1 VTDLRFD
8 LSPLPLIGQWVAV
21 TGGSKGIGEGISLRL
36 LAGGANVVL
45 IARDAH
51 DLERAATAARERAT
65 HGQEVHTITADV
77 ANRASVHTLFDVLHN
92 VVPRLDHF
100 VANAGTG
107 RVTPFL
113 DLDDAEVDEIVALNF
128 TGTIQCMQLAARMI
142 AEHPV
147 DNSCIVVVS
156 SVRALGAIPGRL
168 IYSATKA
175 GVNQAARVAAAEL
188 APMGIRV
195 NIVSPGITETP
206 LTARHPGPFA
216 EAVRGVPMGRAALP
230 RDLAEAAYFLCTPA
244 ARFVTGVNLPV
255 DGGESLG

>member
-1 VTDLRFD
+1 MSDLRFD
-8 LSPLPLIGQWVAV
+8 VSPTPLIGQWAAV

-45 IARDAH
+45 IARNAL
-51 DLERAATAARERAT
+51 DLDRVASAARERAT
-65 HGQEVHTITADV
+65 DGQEVHTITADV
-77 ANRASVHTLFDVLHN
+77 ANRASVRDLFDELHN

-107 RVTPFL
+107 RITPFL

-142 AEHPV
+142 AERRV
-147 DNSCIVVVS
+147 ENSCIVVVS

-195 NIVSPGITETP
+195 NILSPGITETP
-206 LTARHPGPFA
+206 LTAGNPGPFA
-216 EAVRGVPMGRAALP
+216 EGVRNVPMGRAALP

-255 DGGESLG
+255 DGGESLR